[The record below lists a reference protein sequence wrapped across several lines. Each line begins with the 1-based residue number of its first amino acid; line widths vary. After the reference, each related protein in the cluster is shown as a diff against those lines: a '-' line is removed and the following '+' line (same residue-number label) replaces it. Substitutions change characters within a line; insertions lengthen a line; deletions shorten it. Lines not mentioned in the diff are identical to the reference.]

1 MLKCIGRKLSIKH
14 QLLPQFCQN
23 ISYFPSFQFVFRKE
37 WMRTNRRYDP
47 VITTRKFTL
56 SLREMSKR
64 KSVENQMSGKRGKI
78 TRNQEKSVSLL
89 KGGLS
94 PHTLPCA
101 IRSAV
106 RSRNVKLV
114 GSFEITS
121 SRGGLQACEN
131 SYRLRNTIYYK
142 NQGRYSRV
150 YISFLVGKE

>member
-1 MLKCIGRKLSIKH
+1 
-14 QLLPQFCQN
+14 
-23 ISYFPSFQFVFRKE
+23 
-37 WMRTNRRYDP
+37 
-47 VITTRKFTL
+47 
-56 SLREMSKR
+56 
-64 KSVENQMSGKRGKI
+64 MSGKRGKI
-78 TRNQEKSVSLL
+78 TSFLIPKEPREIGKFI